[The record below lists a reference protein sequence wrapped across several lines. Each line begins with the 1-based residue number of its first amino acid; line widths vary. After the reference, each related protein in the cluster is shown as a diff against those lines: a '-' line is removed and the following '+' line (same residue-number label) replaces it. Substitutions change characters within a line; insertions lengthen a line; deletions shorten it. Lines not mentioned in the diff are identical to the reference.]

1 MNAFSKKTDLTL
13 LIVSTAAFIASIV
26 VIAYSPQIFTFI
38 QNLIETKVLH
48 RPLNPAMIRQKITPF
63 IGFPVF
69 TVIFFD
75 ALFFVKFSKKN
86 ENNFDRAVFYRSG
99 VFDGS
104 LRFFALHTKHGQR
117 YGLGNHACKRMF
129 YA

>member
-1 MNAFSKKTDLTL
+1 MNAFSKKTDVTL
-13 LIVSTAAFIASIV
+13 LIVSTAAFIASVV

-69 TVIFFD
+69 TVIFSMLCF
-75 ALFFVKFSKKN
+75 LLNFQKK
-86 ENNFDRAVFYRSG
+86 R
-99 VFDGS
+99 
-104 LRFFALHTKHGQR
+104 K
-117 YGLGNHACKRMF
+117 
-129 YA
+129 